1 MVNVA
6 GPAKRPTC
14 LSCGK
19 PARTCI
25 CDRLPVPALDNRV
38 AITIIQHRREKNHH
52 LNSARVAALGF
63 KNVAVVTVSDVHSQ
77 AGVAIRSL
85 DARFGVGR
93 AGLGGTGHL
102 FDEMPTRENDG
113 SELSVSDGKIFGG
126 SDFRCGSKEKSAPAE
141 KGEIVIDFIVGKHGD
156 IVFSS
161 INARI
166 CGVQSHGITSFDQIL
181 SSEIATKHIVGKGFV
196 VKRFQT
202 SVQNDERK
210 EYEIAVVPGSVLLFP
225 SEQSVGFDAINFE
238 VMNLIVLDGTWP
250 EAKKMYRVNP
260 WLKLLPHVRLDL
272 GDRPSL
278 YGEVRCQPKVG
289 YLSTIESIVYAM
301 KALGKEGAEDG
312 LDGLLDVFGSM
323 VSDQRRFEI
332 ERCKKGCVYQR
343 CD

>member
-1 MVNVA
+1 MVNQA

-14 LSCGK
+14 PSCGK

-25 CDRLPVPALDNRV
+25 CGRLPVPALDNRV
-38 AITIIQHRREKNHH
+38 AITILQHRREKNHH

-63 KNVAVVTVSDVHSQ
+63 KNVGVVTVSDVHSL
-77 AGVAIRSL
+77 ARVAIRPL
-85 DARFGVGR
+85 DVRCGVGR

-102 FDEMPTRENDG
+102 FDEMPSRENDG
-113 SELSVSDGKIFGG
+113 SELSVFDGEIVGG
-126 SDFRCGSKEKSAPAE
+126 SDFRCGSKEKSTPAE
-141 KGEIVIDFIVGKHGD
+141 KNEIFIDFTVGKHGN

-161 INARI
+161 VNARI
-166 CGVQSHGITSFDQIL
+166 SGVESQGITGFDQIL
-181 SSEIATKHIVGKGFV
+181 SSEIASKHIAGEGFV

-202 SVQNDERK
+202 SVQNDEKK
-210 EYEIAVVPGSVLLFP
+210 EFEIVVVPGSVLLFP

-238 VMNLIVLDGTWP
+238 VTNLIVLDGTWP
-250 EAKKMYRVNP
+250 EAKKIYRVNP

-278 YGEVRCQPKVG
+278 YGEIRCQPKVG

-301 KALGKEGAEDG
+301 KALGKEGEGEGDG

-323 VSDQRRFEI
+323 VTDQRRFEI
-332 ERCKKGCVYQR
+332 EKCSKGS
-343 CD
+343 